1 MKHKISIL
9 LTAALMM
16 VVFTNGVSQNI
27 LVKANKMTVQG
38 SSTLHDWES
47 EITKAEVRGEF
58 LISDNQLK
66 EVKNVEVKVP
76 VESIKSTKGKMMDSK
91 TYDAFNASKHPYI
104 IYKANN
110 AKVNPATGTVDASG
124 TLTMAGASKAMDVQG
139 KFSILE
145 NGNIRLTLTRKFKMS
160 EFKMDPPT
168 AMMGTVKVGDEVT
181 VNFDLVIDAK
191 TIVQ

>member
-1 MKHKISIL
+1 MRHKISIL

-27 LVKANKMTVQG
+27 LVKANKMSVQG

-58 LISDNQLK
+58 LISGSQLK
-66 EVKNVEVKVP
+66 EIKNVEVKVP
-76 VESIKSTKGKMMDSK
+76 VESIKSTKGKMMDNK
-91 TYDAFNASKHPYI
+91 TYDAFNASRNPNI
-104 IYKANN
+104 VYKVTN
-110 AKVNPATGTVDASG
+110 AKINAANGTIDANG
-124 TLTMAGASKAMDVQG
+124 TLTMAGVSKPMDVQG
-139 KFSILE
+139 KYTVLE
-145 NGNIRLTLTRKFKMS
+145 NGDIRLTLSRTFKMS

-181 VNFDLVIDAK
+181 VNFDLVLDAK